1 MNQFNDSCQPDSRMA
16 VELADMLNAR
26 ERRVCT
32 QRELLAAWN
41 CPLISFT
48 MNIPGPVKLL
58 PHVTDAFQDG
68 LKEVEGAL
76 ARLELNVVHGEM
88 IREKTG
94 WEAFLSVDGTPEA
107 VKAVTVAIEDGSAVG
122 RLYDLDVIRPDGS
135 KVSREDLGLSVRK
148 CLLCGQPAQECAR
161 SRRHSVR
168 ELTEE
173 IGRILR
179 GRYGA

>member
-1 MNQFNDSCQPDSRMA
+1 SIPCWASKTHGISMPVTERISISPGTCGDSWNFSRSSPRTAQKIQRRNAMNQFNDSCPPDSRLA

-26 ERRVCT
+26 EQRVCT
-32 QRELLAAWN
+32 QMELLTARN
-41 CPLISFT
+41 CPLISLT

-76 ARLELNVVHGEM
+76 ARLGLNVVHREM

-107 VKAVTVAIEDGSAVG
+107 V
-122 RLYDLDVIRPDGS
+122 
-135 KVSREDLGLSVRK
+135 
-148 CLLCGQPAQECAR
+148 
-161 SRRHSVR
+161 
-168 ELTEE
+168 
-173 IGRILR
+173 
-179 GRYGA
+179 